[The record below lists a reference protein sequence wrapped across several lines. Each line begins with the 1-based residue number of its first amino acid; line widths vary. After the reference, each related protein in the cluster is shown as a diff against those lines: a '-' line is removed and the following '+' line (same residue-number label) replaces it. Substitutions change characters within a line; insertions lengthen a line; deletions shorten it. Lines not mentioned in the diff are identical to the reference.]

1 MFTFKKKLKLMKYT
15 RNTSVSYNLTEEQ
28 SYTLSLYA
36 QLILD
41 EACYKYNQEKLKECI
56 DHAIDNK
63 DHLEFMK
70 KSNEYHNLVSK
81 NT

>member
-1 MFTFKKKLKLMKYT
+1 M
-15 RNTSVSYNLTEEQ
+15 SYNLTEEQ

-41 EACYKYNQEKLKECI
+41 EACYKYNQERLKASI
-56 DHAIDNK
+56 DKAIDNK
-63 DHLEFMK
+63 DQQEFMN
-70 KSNEYHNLVSK
+70 KSNEYQNLVSR

>member
-1 MFTFKKKLKLMKYT
+1 MFTFKKKLKLMKY
-15 RNTSVSYNLTEEQ
+15 NKNSSVSYNLTEEQ

-41 EACYKYNQEKLKECI
+41 EACYKYNQERLKASI
-56 DHAIDNK
+56 DKAIDNK
-63 DHLEFMK
+63 DQQEFMN
-70 KSNEYHNLVSK
+70 KSNEYQNLVSR